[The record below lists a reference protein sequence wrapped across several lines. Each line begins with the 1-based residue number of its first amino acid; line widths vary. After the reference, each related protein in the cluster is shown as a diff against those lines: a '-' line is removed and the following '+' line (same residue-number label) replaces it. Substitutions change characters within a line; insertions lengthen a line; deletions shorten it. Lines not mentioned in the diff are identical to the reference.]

1 MQSLPHLRSKLA
13 AISSDEVPGKFT
25 VILALSCVTTPPAK
39 KTQRTCRHLPSPSI
53 STSLRPFVICFLAL
67 WRPSGSQI
75 PRTREMSRNSHH
87 PAMMDPPWAQ
97 PFPIRNQS
105 PVLIKRKSTKAFT
118 ISVPTLGSRCGSVAG
133 SRLPNSQMTTQV
145 CETRAIS
152 SRDR

>member
-1 MQSLPHLRSKLA
+1 MKSLPHLRTKLA
-13 AISSDEVPGKFT
+13 AISSDEAPRKVHCDFG
-25 VILALSCVTTPPAK
+25 LSCVTTPPAK
-39 KTQRTCRHLPSPSI
+39 KTQRTCRHLLSPSI
-53 STSLRPFVICFLAL
+53 STSLRPFVICFLAV

-87 PAMMDPPWAQ
+87 PAMMDPPWAR

-105 PVLIKRKSTKAFT
+105 PDLIKRKSTKAYT
-118 ISVPTLGSRCGSVAG
+118 ISVPTPGSRCGSVAG
-133 SRLPNSQMTTQV
+133 SRPPNSQTTTQV